1 VRETLGTGRGANGFL
16 FVAAR
21 APALDPLVYFRSTSA
36 RDIPVNAGSRGA
48 SGSTPP
54 LFFLLKSL
62 ICIGLVLFAL
72 GWPNVDAP
80 PVPHSRMTAA
90 APQPPRR
97 PQVQDHAQDLAQA
110 GADALMAA
118 ARDKCLAAPRDCA
131 ALLQSLAG
139 GKTER
144 P

>member
-1 VRETLGTGRGANGFL
+1 MVFFSLPRAHRRRG
-16 FVAAR
+16 
-21 APALDPLVYFRSTSA
+21 LVFTSA
-36 RDIPVNAGSRGA
+36 QLPRATLPFTRVPAGRRGYA
-48 SGSTPP
+48 SP

-72 GWPNVDAP
+72 GWPEVEPAP
-80 PVPHSRMTAA
+80 TAPHGRAVAA

-97 PQVQDHAQDLAQA
+97 PQIQDHARDLAQA
-110 GADALMAA
+110 GADALMGA

-139 GKTER
+139 GKSER
-144 P
+144 Q